1 MYNEEIEKLKND
13 IQEIEDKIEE
23 NEDFIFDEE
32 FENLNDSVITQEEEI
47 RENLKSYFERDVI
60 NEKTEAK
67 VHKQL
72 KELSK
77 LKNRIIDIQS
87 QAGKVSNEDIRG
99 MMFPDGEDD

>member
-32 FENLNDSVITQEEEI
+32 FEILNDSVIAQHEEI
-47 RENLKSYFERDVI
+47 YEYLKSYFDKDVI
-60 NEKTEAK
+60 SEKTEILF
-67 VHKQL
+67 HKQL

-77 LKNRIIDIQS
+77 LKNRINDIQA
-87 QAGKVSNEDIRG
+87 QAGKETNDDILN
-99 MMFPDGEDD
+99 MMFPDSDED

>member
-32 FENLNDSVITQEEEI
+32 FENLNDNAIAQEEEI
-47 RENLKSYFERDVI
+47 RENLKSYFARDVI
-60 NEKTEAK
+60 NEKTEAL

-77 LKNRIIDIQS
+77 LKNRINDIQA
-87 QAGKVSNEDIRG
+87 QAGKVSNEDIMD